1 MAENAESG
9 SGMDRKISR
18 MFHER
23 VLEGGRCFRSTLR
36 VVRGT
41 VKHRLLFVCLC
52 VLLLLSYII
61 SCVCI
66 SVSLYYGLVAIIIR
80 FRVLDQPLRFVRGA
94 MKHRLLCVCLC
105 VCYFCY
111 RLLFLIFSLL
121 SSSRI
126 CYHYY
131 SYCSCHY

>member
-1 MAENAESG
+1 MEWT
-9 SGMDRKISR
+9 
-18 MFHER
+18 ER
-23 VLEGGRCFRSTLR
+23 FPECSTKEFSKEAGVLDQLYVSLEE
-36 VVRGT
+36 

-52 VLLLLSYII
+52 VILLLSYII

-131 SYCSCHY
+131 SYYSCHY